1 MAEMASVFD
10 VSAGYWSKIEG
21 GTASGPS
28 IRMLRSV
35 AVREGV
41 SLDWLQ
47 RGEGSGK
54 AFPVQPQ
61 QQTVDD
67 LSRVVRVCWMLF
79 RDSKTVDAL
88 SALGAVA
95 KGADE
100 DAAIALVRRTMSST
114 RRPFPTFPTR
124 DALFCAAV
132 IAFDLDLVRLAWY

>member
-1 MAEMASVFD
+1 MSEMAAAFD
-10 VSAGYWSKIEG
+10 VSVGYWSKIEG

-35 AVREGV
+35 AAKEGV
-41 SLDWLQ
+41 TLEWLH

-54 AFPVQPQ
+54 PSPVQPQ
-61 QQTVDD
+61 TQQPQQSVDD
-67 LSRVVRVCWMLF
+67 LSRVVRVCWSLF

-100 DAAIALVRRTMSST
+100 DAAIALVRRTMSS
-114 RRPFPTFPTR
+114 
-124 DALFCAAV
+124 
-132 IAFDLDLVRLAWY
+132 I